1 LGINK
6 EKPVAEQHTVLVV
19 DDEVGSQES
28 LRAILKPE
36 YQVLI
41 AADGEQALQLLAQR
55 PVDVVLLDLR
65 MPGLPG
71 MQVLKKMK
79 TIDPSLM
86 VIVVTAYASDETLHE
101 GARLQVFAY
110 LIKPFPVAHLRE
122 TVRRALA
129 HRAEELTQSASLTKP
144 TT

>member
-1 LGINK
+1 M
-6 EKPVAEQHTVLVV
+6 AEQHTVLVV

-55 PVDVVLLDLR
+55 PIDVVLLDLR

-79 TIDPSLM
+79 TIDPSLR
-86 VIVVTAYASDETLHE
+86 VIIVTAYASDETLHE
-101 GARLQVFAY
+101 GAHLQVFAY
-110 LIKPFPVAHLRE
+110 LIKPFPVAQLRE
-122 TVRRALA
+122 TVRQALA
-129 HRAEELTQSASLTKP
+129 HRAEELTQPAAVTKP
-144 TT
+144 TA